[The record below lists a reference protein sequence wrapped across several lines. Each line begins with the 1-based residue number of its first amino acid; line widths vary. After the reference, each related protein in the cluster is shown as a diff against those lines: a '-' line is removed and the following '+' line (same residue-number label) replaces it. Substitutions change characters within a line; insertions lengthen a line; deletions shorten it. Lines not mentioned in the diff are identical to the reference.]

1 MEDTGAVTGIGDRV
15 SVRIGAWVVLGVGA
29 GLSDGVG
36 DGMNAEIVVKSY
48 AEEYSGVGVGL
59 G

>member
-15 SVRIGAWVVLGVGA
+15 NVRICAWVVLGVGA
-29 GLSDGVG
+29 GLDDGVS

-48 AEEYSGVGVGL
+48 AEEYSGVGVRL